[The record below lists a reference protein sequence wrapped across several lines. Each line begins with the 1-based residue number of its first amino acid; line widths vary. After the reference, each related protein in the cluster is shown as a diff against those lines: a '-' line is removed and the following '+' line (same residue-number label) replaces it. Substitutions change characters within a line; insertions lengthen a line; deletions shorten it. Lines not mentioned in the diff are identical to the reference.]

1 MQIVALLSWYEEDPQ
16 WLDDMVHRLP
26 LAGVDRLVALDGAY
40 ALYPGAT
47 AASAPVQKLAL
58 KAACDEVGIGVDVYT
73 PTGVF
78 KGNEVEKRSA
88 LFELAEEVTGPD
100 DWYLVI
106 DADEL
111 ITDVPEN
118 FRDRLEQTDLDAGIV
133 TFDEGRDPDRPPPS
147 LAQRKDQQ
155 AVRILFRATRGIRV
169 KGNHWTYVTPDGRRL
184 WGQNRRSLVPA
195 LDCTDLHIL
204 HRSDLRHEAR
214 RADQYAYY
222 AIRDARGTERGYC
235 FRCKSK
241 AVKSMPYRYEPS
253 PEGLTA
259 DIVDVCTQHG
269 RQVKQEN
276 DSTLR
281 RHGIDPTTLR
291 PLIGVAL

>member
-1 MQIVALLSWYEEDPQ
+1 MQIVALLSWYEESPE
-16 WLDDMVHRLP
+16 WLAAMAYRLP

-47 AASAPVQKLAL
+47 AASHPSQKLAL
-58 KAACDEVGIGVDVYT
+58 NTACSEVGIPADIYT

-100 DWYLVI
+100 DWYFVI

-111 ITDVPEN
+111 ITTVPDD
-118 FRDRLEQTDLDAGIV
+118 FRERLEHTDLDVARV
-133 TFDEGRDPDRPPPS
+133 TFDEERDRDRPPPS
-147 LAQRKDQQ
+147 LAQRKDTFTIP
-155 AVRILFRATRGIRV
+155 ILFRAIRGLRV
-169 KGNHWTYVTPDGRRL
+169 KTNHWTYVTPDGKRL
-184 WGQNRRSLVPA
+184 WGQDKRTLVPA

-204 HRSDLRHEAR
+204 HRSDMRHEAR

-222 AIRDARGTERGYC
+222 AIRDERKAELGYC
-235 FRCKSK
+235 RRCTNKATKSL
-241 AVKSMPYRYEPS
+241 PTDYQPS

-259 DIVDVCTQHG
+259 DVIDVCN
-269 RQVKQEN
+269 RCAREVKQEN
-276 DSTLR
+276 DRVLR
-281 RHGIDPTTLR
+281 GHGIDPVTMR
-291 PLIGVAL
+291 PLIGATL